1 MIQGIVPNCGLKWDS
16 NPRRGRPVTIPKY
29 GQFAKKMRE
38 NSSILSAG
46 KLFNSLPR
54 ELRDDS
60 VSKFPVWKAK
70 RDILLDE
77 TPDYPRSD
85 EMISPHICYIT
96 NKNTNSL
103 YTIFRDMNID
113 ARKFN
118 IDINDIIPEFEEE
131 IIDWDDY
138 DLYEFYNL

>member
-1 MIQGIVPNCGLKWDS
+1 
-16 NPRRGRPVTIPKY
+16 
-29 GQFAKKMRE
+29 MRE
-38 NSSILSAG
+38 NSFIISAG

-60 VSKFPVWKAK
+60 VSTFPVWKAK
-70 RDILLDE
+70 LDILLDE

-85 EMISPHICYIT
+85 DMISPHICCIT

-118 IDINDIIPEFEEE
+118 IDIYDIIPDIEEE
-131 IIDWDDY
+131 IIDWDDN
-138 DLYEFYNL
+138 DLYEFYNP